1 MINTRLVIALEELF
15 KKEPFDLENITF
27 NITAS
32 YGRITIDPNADEV
45 QSLKE
50 EIGGLETDKDSAEMS
65 LELAERDV
73 EDLETKISDLK
84 ELLDENDIDY

>member
-1 MINTRLVIALEELF
+1 MINTRLVIALEKLF

-32 YGRITIDPNADEV
+32 YGRITIDPNAD
-45 QSLKE
+45 K
-50 EIGGLETDKDSAEMS
+50 IADLENSNSDLEMNQEH
-65 LELAERDV
+65 LERDV